1 MLFLII
7 MINNVFL
14 VKDARAWV
22 KRQQGPDEVISI
34 RKDERCED
42 ATAVFE
48 LYTAYEA
55 NPDYLGRILFDA
67 QKYWIYDGEMLKVDE
82 QEQVAKFILN
92 YKEVL

>member
-1 MLFLII
+1 
-7 MINNVFL
+7 MINNAFL

-34 RKDERCED
+34 RLDEKCQD
-42 ATAVFE
+42 AVLVFQ

-55 NPDYLGRILFDA
+55 HPDYLGRILFDA
-67 QKYWIYDGEMLKVDE
+67 QQYWIYDGEILAVGE
-82 QEQVAKFILN
+82 QEQVAKFIIN